1 MERLIC
7 RLKEKGLASL
17 ALTTVTFVRP
27 LLCYVIGA
35 GRQHDL
41 SNHPFAASSLFQGLQ
56 TTYATE
62 DPTPFKPMGPT
73 GRQIDRKW
81 LSAQR

>member
-7 RLKEKGLASL
+7 RLREKGLASL
-17 ALTTVTFVRP
+17 ALTTVSFVSP
-27 LLCYVIGA
+27 PLCYVIGA

-41 SNHPFAASSLFQGLQ
+41 SNQPFAASSLFQGLQ

-62 DPTPFKPMGPT
+62 DPNPF
-73 GRQIDRKW
+73 
-81 LSAQR
+81 